1 MPHLDIAHVLG
12 VLAVMLVAAKILG
25 FLAQRIGQP
34 AVIGELI
41 AGVLL
46 GVSVLGLVPIQS
58 EVFEFLSE
66 MGVVVLL
73 FEIGL
78 ETDLRRLL
86 RVGGTSTMVAV
97 VGVVLPFALG
107 YAVCWS
113 LGLKGDQAI
122 EIGRASCREGG

>member
-25 FLAQRIGQP
+25 FVAQRIGQP

-46 GVSVLGLVPIQS
+46 GVSILGLVPVHS
-58 EVFEFLSE
+58 EIFEFLSE

-78 ETDLRRLL
+78 ETDLLQLL

-113 LGLKGDQAI
+113 LGLKGDRPLWR
-122 EIGRASCREGG
+122 GRL